1 MLITSSLAFQL
12 SCCSRCFPAQLLLA
26 TCSPCC
32 AHNAV
37 KGYAWSGGGQ
47 GIIRVDVSADGGKT
61 WHDAQLHK
69 VPQKR
74 GEWMA

>member
-1 MLITSSLAFQL
+1 MT
-12 SCCSRCFPAQLLLA
+12 LLRA
-26 TCSPCC
+26 CC
-32 AHNAV
+32 AAV

-61 WHDAQLHK
+61 WHDATLHK

-74 GEWMA
+74 GEWRSCPWTTKWQRCQPLRL

>member
-1 MLITSSLAFQL
+1 MRAAPENVTAPP
-12 SCCSRCFPAQLLLA
+12 PA
-26 TCSPCC
+26 PRRP
-32 AHNAV
+32 AV

-61 WHDAQLHK
+61 WQDAELKK

-74 GEWMA
+74 GERAMLSLRAAALLAA